1 MVLIGIL
8 IVIIGFALKFDSIA
22 VIIISGI
29 ATGFAAK
36 MDIVEIL
43 TILGET
49 FVNQRLITIF
59 ILTLPVIGIS
69 ERYGLKEKAIDL
81 IKNMKNLSTGK
92 LLTLYCLIRQIA
104 GAMSLR
110 ISGHPQFIRP
120 LINPMAQGAAISKYG
135 EIDKKS
141 EEKIKAA
148 AASMDNY
155 GNFFG
160 QNLFLASSGVL
171 LISNTLSE
179 LGYATSGLDIAKAS
193 VPIAIIAFVLVLIQ
207 NYLLDKQL
215 EKKYGITENVKE
227 KVKK

>member
-8 IVIIGFALKFDSIA
+8 MVIVGFALKLDSIA
-22 VIIISGI
+22 VIIISAL
-29 ATGFAAK
+29 ATGFAAN
-36 MDIVEIL
+36 MDITEIL
-43 TILGET
+43 SILGNT

-69 ERYGLKEKAIDL
+69 ERYGLKEKAVAL
-81 IKNMKNLSTGK
+81 IKQVKNLSTGK

-110 ISGHPQFIRP
+110 ISGHPQFVRP
-120 LINPMAQGAAISKYG
+120 LINPMAQGAAISKY
-135 EIDKKS
+135 
-141 EEKIKAA
+141 A

-155 GNFFG
+155 GNFYG

-171 LISNTLSE
+171 LIANTLSD

-193 VPIAIIAFVLVLIQ
+193 IPVAIIAFGLVVIQ
-207 NYLLDKQL
+207 NILLDKRL
-215 EKKYGITENVKE
+215 EREFGKKNK
-227 KVKK
+227 

>member
-8 IVIIGFALKFDSIA
+8 MVIVGFALKLDSIA
-22 VIIISGI
+22 VIIISAL
-29 ATGFAAK
+29 ATGFAAQ
-36 MDIVEIL
+36 MDITEIL
-43 TILGET
+43 SILGQT
-49 FVNQRLITIF
+49 FVNQRLMTIF

-69 ERYGLKEKAIDL
+69 ERYGLKEKAVSL
-81 IKNMKNLSTGK
+81 IKKVKNLSTGK

-110 ISGHPQFIRP
+110 ISGHPQFVRP

-135 EIDKKS
+135 KLDEKT
-141 EEKIKAA
+141 EAKIKAA

-155 GNFFG
+155 G

-179 LGYATSGLDIAKAS
+179 LGYATTGLDIAKAS
-193 VPIAIIAFVLVLIQ
+193 IPVAVIAFVLVLVQ
-207 NYLLDKQL
+207 NILLDKQL
-215 EKKYGITENVKE
+215 ERKFGKKNK
-227 KVKK
+227 

>member
-29 ATGFAAK
+29 ATGLAAK

-69 ERYGLKEKAIDL
+69 ERYGLKEKAISL
-81 IKNMKNLSTGK
+81 IKNIKNLSTGR

-110 ISGHPQFIRP
+110 ISGHPQFVRP
-120 LINPMAQGAAISKYG
+120 LINPMAQGAAIGKYG
-135 EIDKKS
+135 EIDEKT
-141 EEKIKAA
+141 EAKIKAA

-171 LISNTLSE
+171 LIANTLSD
-179 LGYATSGLDIAKAS
+179 LGYATTGLDIAKAS
-193 VPIAIIAFVLVLIQ
+193 IPAAIIALALVIIQ
-207 NYLLDKQL
+207 NIRLDKQL
-215 EKKYGITENVKE
+215 EKQFG
-227 KVKK
+227 KKNK

>member
-8 IVIIGFALKFDSIA
+8 LVIIGFALKLDSIA
-22 VIIISGI
+22 VIIISGL
-29 ATGFAAK
+29 ATGLAAN

-69 ERYGLKEKAIDL
+69 ERYGLKEKAISL
-81 IKNMKNLSTGK
+81 IKNIKNLSTGR

-110 ISGHPQFIRP
+110 ISGHPQFVRP
-120 LINPMAQGAAISKYG
+120 LINPMAQGAAIGKYG
-135 EIDKKS
+135 EIDEKTES
-141 EEKIKAA
+141 KIKAA

-155 GNFFG
+155 GNFYG

-171 LISNTLSE
+171 LIANTLSE
-179 LGYATSGLDIAKAS
+179 LGYATTGLDIAKAS
-193 VPIAIIAFVLVLIQ
+193 VPVAIIAFVLVLVQ
-207 NYLLDKQL
+207 NIMLDKQL
-215 EKKYGITENVKE
+215 ERQYGKKKASTKE
-227 KVKK
+227 MV

>member
-8 IVIIGFALKFDSIA
+8 IVIIGFALKLDSIA
-22 VIIISGI
+22 VIIISGLV
-29 ATGFAAK
+29 TGFAAN
-36 MDIVEIL
+36 MDLNEIL
-43 TILGET
+43 TILGQT

-59 ILTLPVIGIS
+59 ILTVPVIGIS
-69 ERYGLKEKAIDL
+69 ERYGLKEKAVSL
-81 IKNMKNLSTGK
+81 IKQVKNLSTGK

-110 ISGHPQFIRP
+110 ISGHPQFVRP

-135 EIDKKS
+135 KLDEKT
-141 EEKIKAA
+141 EAKIKAA

-155 GNFFG
+155 GNFYG

-179 LGYATSGLDIAKAS
+179 LGYATTGLDIAKAS
-193 VPIAIIAFVLVLIQ
+193 IPVAIIAFVLVLVQ
-207 NYLLDKQL
+207 NILLDKQL
-215 EKKYGITENVKE
+215 ERQFSKKNK
-227 KVKK
+227 

>member
-8 IVIIGFALKFDSIA
+8 IVIIGFALKLDSIA
-22 VIIISGI
+22 VIIISGLV
-29 ATGFAAK
+29 TGFAAN
-36 MDIVEIL
+36 MDLNEIL
-43 TILGET
+43 TILGQT

-69 ERYGLKEKAIDL
+69 ERYGLKEKAVSL
-81 IKNMKNLSTGK
+81 IKQVKNLSTGK

-110 ISGHPQFIRP
+110 ISGHPQFVRP

-135 EIDKKS
+135 KIDEKT
-141 EEKIKAA
+141 EAKIKAA

-155 GNFFG
+155 GNFYG

-171 LISNTLSE
+171 LIANTLSD

-193 VPIAIIAFVLVLIQ
+193 IPVAIIAFGLVVIQ
-207 NYLLDKQL
+207 NILLDKRL
-215 EKKYGITENVKE
+215 EREFGKKNK
-227 KVKK
+227 

>member
-8 IVIIGFALKFDSIA
+8 MVIVGFALKLDSIA
-22 VIIISGI
+22 VIIISGLV
-29 ATGFAAK
+29 TGFAAN
-36 MDIVEIL
+36 MDLNEIL
-43 TILGET
+43 TILGQT

-69 ERYGLKEKAIDL
+69 ERYGLKEKAVSL
-81 IKNMKNLSTGK
+81 IKQVKNLSTGK

-110 ISGHPQFIRP
+110 ISGHPQFVRP

-135 EIDKKS
+135 KIDEKT
-141 EEKIKAA
+141 EAKIKAA

-155 GNFFG
+155 GNFYG

-171 LISNTLSE
+171 LIANTLSD

-193 VPIAIIAFVLVLIQ
+193 IPVAIIAFGLVVIQ
-207 NYLLDKQL
+207 NILLDKRL
-215 EKKYGITENVKE
+215 EREFGKKNK
-227 KVKK
+227 